1 MMKILVADDDFL
13 TRNFIRLQ
21 LLEEGYE
28 VSTAEDGM
36 AAWHLLQQQTFNLVV
51 VDVMMPFL
59 DGFVLTSKIK
69 KEMGIPVIV
78 LTAKGQ
84 IEDKEQGFLAG
95 TDDYLVK
102 PFEGKELIFRI
113 KALLR
118 RFSRPEEEETI
129 RVGSTIVN
137 KRSYEVQVENRTF
150 LIPLKE
156 FELLYFLL
164 SYPEQVFTRQQLI
177 DSVWGIE
184 FQGDDRTVDVHVK
197 RLRDRFAQLTEDFYI
212 KTVRGVGYAV
222 EVR

>member
-13 TRNFIRLQ
+13 TRDFIRLQ
-21 LLEEGYE
+21 LLGEGYD

-36 AAWHLLQQQTFNLVV
+36 AAWNLLQQQTFNLVV
-51 VDVMMPFL
+51 IDVMMPFL
-59 DGFVLTSKIK
+59 DGFALTSKIK
-69 KEMGIPVIV
+69 KEMDIPVIV

-118 RFSRPEEEETI
+118 RYSRPEEEETI

-137 KRSYEVQVENRTF
+137 KKSYEVRVWNRTF

-164 SYPEQVFTRQQLI
+164 SNPEQVFTRQQLI
-177 DSVWGIE
+177 DSVWGNE

-197 RLRDRFAQLTEDFYI
+197 RLRDRFARLTEDFYI

>member
-13 TRNFIRLQ
+13 TRDFIRLQ

-59 DGFVLTSKIK
+59 DGFALTSKIK
-69 KEMGIPVIV
+69 KEMDIPVIV

-84 IEDKEQGFLAG
+84 IKDKEQGFLAG

>member
-13 TRNFIRLQ
+13 TRDFIHLQ

-59 DGFVLTSKIK
+59 DGFALTSKIK
-69 KEMGIPVIV
+69 KEMDIPVIV

>member
-13 TRNFIRLQ
+13 TRDFIRLQ

-59 DGFVLTSKIK
+59 DGFALTSKIK
-69 KEMGIPVIV
+69 KEMDIPVIV

-137 KRSYEVQVENRTF
+137 KRSYEVQLENKTF
-150 LIPLKE
+150 LIPLKK

-177 DSVWGIE
+177 DIVWGIE

>member
-13 TRNFIRLQ
+13 TRDFIRLQ
-21 LLEEGYE
+21 LLEEGYD
-28 VSTAEDGM
+28 VSIAEDGM
-36 AAWHLLQQQTFNLVV
+36 TAWHLLQQQTFNLVV

-59 DGFVLTSKIK
+59 NGFALTSKIK
-69 KEMGIPVIV
+69 KEMDIPVIV

-118 RFSRPEEEETI
+118 RYSRPEEEETI

-137 KRSYEVQVENRTF
+137 KKSYEVQVGNRTF

-164 SYPEQVFTRQQLI
+164 SNPEQVFTRQQLI

-184 FQGDDRTVDVHVK
+184 FKGDDRTVDVHVK
-197 RLRDRFAQLTEDFYI
+197 RLRDRFALLTEDFYI